1 MRKLRKIVSSG
12 LQVAVGSTLFASSL
26 TGSVWAATYTE
37 SVNGE
42 ISANRLAPTFF
53 QLDYQ
58 PAGNVPGSNVITGSV
73 GRNASGVIERDYL
86 WVNVPTGYRL
96 SELRV
101 GNQTTVGGSGSFIGL
116 ASGSSMPV
124 AEDAADAT
132 GLMGYRVYETGDRG
146 TDILDDMAIATNG
159 SSGFSRPLGAGDY
172 TLWIQE
178 LSRGTFTYRFNLVL
192 SPVPEPDTGRLMAAG
207 AGVLAATTWRRRR
220 KGKLAKASR
229 SR

>member
-1 MRKLRKIVSSG
+1 MLKLRKIVSSG
-12 LQVAVGSTLFASSL
+12 LQVACGATLLAASL
-26 TGSVWAATYTE
+26 TGSVCAATYTE

-42 ISANRLAPTFF
+42 ISSNRLAPTFF

-58 PAGNVPGSNVITGSV
+58 PAGNVPGSNVITGTV
-73 GRNASGVIERDYL
+73 GRNTSGVIERDYL

-124 AEDAADAT
+124 AEGAADAT
-132 GLMGYRVYETGDRG
+132 GLLGYRVYETADRG

-159 SSGFSRPLGAGDY
+159 SSGFTRPLGAGDY

-178 LSRGTFTYRFNLVL
+178 LARGTFTYRFNLVL
-192 SPVPEPDTGRLMAAG
+192 SPVPEPTTGSLMVAG
-207 AGVLAATTWRRRR
+207 VGVLAATACCRRR
-220 KGKLAKASR
+220 KGTRPAESR
-229 SR
+229 